1 VDVRVPGPML
11 DDRPA
16 RNTIPRPSTDV
27 AFGSQ
32 LRTTLEEGQ
41 RAVNRLIRSYDEV
54 VADHHLAVAAVAL
67 GIARRLDL
75 DPDTARGIEL
85 AASIHDIG
93 VIGSPDTETAV
104 RLAGSSD
111 PEPVHSQAGAAIVD
125 GIRFP
130 WPIAV
135 MILQHHERMDGSGFP
150 DGVGGATILL
160 SSRIIAVADT
170 VVNRS
175 DAVPNLTDALD
186 LLVAGR
192 GTGYDP
198 RVVDACLVLLP
209 RAPGGSGPDAGPDA
223 GPDTGPTLR

>member
-1 VDVRVPGPML
+1 MDVRVPGPML

-93 VIGSPDTETAV
+93 VIGSPDAETPV

-135 MILQHHERMDGSGFP
+135 MILQHHECMDGSGYP
-150 DGVGGATILL
+150 DGIRGASILV
-160 SSRIIAVADT
+160 SSRVLAVADT
-170 VVNRS
+170 VATRS
-175 DAVPNLTDALD
+175 DAVPSLDAALD
-186 LLVAGR
+186 LVAAGR
-192 GTGYDP
+192 GSRFDAD
-198 RVVDACLVLLP
+198 VVDACLALFPSVPKGIGLLAV
-209 RAPGGSGPDAGPDA
+209 RV
-223 GPDTGPTLR
+223 R